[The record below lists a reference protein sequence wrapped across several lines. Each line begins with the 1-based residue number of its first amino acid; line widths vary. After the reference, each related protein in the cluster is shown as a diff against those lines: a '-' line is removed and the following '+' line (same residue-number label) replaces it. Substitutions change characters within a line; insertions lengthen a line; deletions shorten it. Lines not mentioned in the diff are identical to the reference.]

1 VRAVSGVLPSA
12 IASSVAKLEL
22 VVPVDNASEAS
33 LVNNLTVQGARHL
46 LDVVSL
52 LNENRQLTDF
62 SITDMR
68 EKTKYADLSQV
79 QGQHLARRALEICAS
94 GGHNLLMSGPPGTG
108 KSMLANRLP
117 GILPPM
123 SGAEALETASIYSIS
138 NQGFELKNWQIRPFR
153 APHHTLSSVAL
164 AGGGSKPKP
173 GEISLA
179 HNGVLF
185 LDELPEY
192 TRNTL
197 EVLREPMESGKI
209 QISRANDSQMFPAS
223 FQLIAAMNPCP
234 CGYLGDK
241 QHVCKCTQN
250 QIKNYHNRLSLPFL
264 DRIDMQIHMPR
275 ISSIELTKTT
285 ENEKSSKV
293 ADRVSVAYQIQNA
306 RQSCQN
312 ARLDN
317 TQVKKF
323 CHLDSPSQQL
333 LNQATDVMQLSM
345 RAYYRVL
352 KISRTIAD
360 LQNEEIIRQSHIAEA
375 INFRQQQL
383 TH

>member
-1 VRAVSGVLPSA
+1 MECCTYDGDPPDFKKSK
-12 IASSVAKLEL
+12 IKIK
-22 VVPVDNASEAS
+22 
-33 LVNNLTVQGARHL
+33 NNY
-46 LDVVSL
+46 
-52 LNENRQLTDF
+52 
-62 SITDMR
+62 M
-68 EKTKYADLSQV
+68 DLSQV
-79 QGQHLARRALEICAS
+79 QGQHSARRALEICAS

-123 SGAEALETASIYSIS
+123 NECQALETASIYSIS
-138 NQGFELKNWQIRPFR
+138 SQGFQIENWQTRPFR

-234 CGYLGDK
+234 CGYNGDK
-241 QHVCKCTQN
+241 QHACKCTQN
-250 QIKNYHNRLSLPFL
+250 QIQNYHNRLSSPFL

-275 ISSIELTKTT
+275 IPSIELARTT
-285 ENEKSSKV
+285 ENEKSADV
-293 ADRVSVAYQIQNA
+293 ADRVSAAYQIQNS
-306 RQSCQN
+306 RQFCQN

-323 CHLDSPSQQL
+323 CHLDTPSKQL
-333 LNQATDVMQLSM
+333 LTRATDKLQLSM

-360 LQNEEIIRQSHIAEA
+360 LQNHQTIQQSHIAEA
-375 INFRQQQL
+375 INYRQQQINN
-383 TH
+383 